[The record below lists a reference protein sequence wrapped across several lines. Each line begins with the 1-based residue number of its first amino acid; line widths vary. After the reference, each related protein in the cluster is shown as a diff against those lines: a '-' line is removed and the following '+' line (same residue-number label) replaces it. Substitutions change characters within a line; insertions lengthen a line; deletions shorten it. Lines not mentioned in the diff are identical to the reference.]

1 MKHCKKFGKNIYKNI
16 QEGVLIV
23 ITANYKNAI

>member
-1 MKHCKKFGKNIYKNI
+1 MKRCKNFGKNIYKNM
-16 QEGVLIV
+16 QECVLIV